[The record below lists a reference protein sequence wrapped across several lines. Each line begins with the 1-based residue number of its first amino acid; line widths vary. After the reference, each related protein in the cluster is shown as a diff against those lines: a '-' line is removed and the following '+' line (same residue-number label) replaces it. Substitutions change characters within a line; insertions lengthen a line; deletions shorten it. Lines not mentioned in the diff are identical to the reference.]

1 MIRVN
6 LPHMDVAG
14 LSEGWLFRHCG
25 HLHWRALCEALG
37 KRSHELTDD
46 RQRRLYPVFV
56 AVSARYD
63 RPLSSIGENDELR
76 SAVELEHYGRAFYR
90 SQVKVG
96 NAAGAFRLEMIT
108 TFAARERGA
117 ENDLFRTTPA
127 GVARVSLPALRSVP
141 ELLTARQAIQR
152 GAREQHVLAGHSV
165 PLGRVPAAPQ
175 LVYEPSPYAHFNGV
189 GLLYFAAYPTLVDTL
204 ERKLVEGTGLRP
216 ADVDWALAASTVA
229 RDVFY
234 YRNLDLGQRLVAT
247 LNRAQRLADGYALH
261 CILSREHDGQV
272 VAEVVTIKRQVA
284 GLRAAAGVADAA
296 PCCRSRRMR
305 AAATAAAA
313 SQRHP

>member
-6 LPHMDVAG
+6 LPHMDLAG

-37 KRSHELTDD
+37 KRSHELADD

-63 RPLSSIGENDELR
+63 RPLSSVGENDELR
-76 SAVELEHYGRAFYR
+76 SALSLAHYGRAFYR
-90 SQVKVG
+90 SQVEVA
-96 NAAGAFRLEMIT
+96 NPAGAFRLEMIT

-127 GVARVSLPALRSVP
+127 DVPRVSLPALRSVP

-152 GAREQHVLAGHSV
+152 GARDEHVVAGHRV

-175 LVYEPSPYAHFNGV
+175 LTFEPSPYAHFNGV
-189 GLLYFAAYPTLVDTL
+189 GLLYFAAYPTLVDTF
-204 ERKLVEGTGLRP
+204 ERQLVEAAGLRP
-216 ADVDWALAASTVA
+216 PDTDWALAASTVA

-247 LNRAQRLADGYALH
+247 LNRAQRVADGYALH

-284 GLRAAAGVADAA
+284 GARPAAVAPDAAPAPCCRGRRLRAAA
-296 PCCRSRRMR
+296 SERR
-305 AAATAAAA
+305 A
-313 SQRHP
+313 